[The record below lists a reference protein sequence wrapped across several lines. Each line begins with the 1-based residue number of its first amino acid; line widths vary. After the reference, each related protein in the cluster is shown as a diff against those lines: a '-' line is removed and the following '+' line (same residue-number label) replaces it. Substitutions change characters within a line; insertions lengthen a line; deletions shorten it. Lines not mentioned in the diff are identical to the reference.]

1 MVDIVHRIVWRGR
14 RVSGHAHCKE
24 LLTLD
29 HHMDTL
35 APDINLYAM
44 RAAIMEN
51 FVLAQSYQEG

>member
-1 MVDIVHRIVWRGR
+1 
-14 RVSGHAHCKE
+14 
-24 LLTLD
+24 
-29 HHMDTL
+29 MDTL